1 MFWHMNLFEIEFDAK
16 PEPGVGINSLV
27 IAEALFF
34 LWVGLFAGLTF
45 LVTVVLGILGVL
57 GLKTILY
64 IYAGLSAVTLVLAAL
79 VYFVRS
85 RQ

>member
-1 MFWHMNLFEIEFDAK
+1 MFSYSSLFEIEFDAK
-16 PEPGVGINSLV
+16 PKTRVGVKSLV

-34 LWVGLFAGLTF
+34 LWVGLFAGITF
-45 LVTVVLGILGVL
+45 LATVVLGILGIL

-64 IYAGLSAVTLVLAAL
+64 IYAGLSVVTLVLAVL
-79 VYFVRS
+79 VYFVRN